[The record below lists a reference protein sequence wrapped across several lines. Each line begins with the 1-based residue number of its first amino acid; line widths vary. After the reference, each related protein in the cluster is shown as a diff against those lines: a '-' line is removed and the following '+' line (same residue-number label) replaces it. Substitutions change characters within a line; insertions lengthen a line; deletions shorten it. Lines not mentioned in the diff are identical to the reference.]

1 MKCTE
6 AEHVIAEMALG
17 FISESKRK
25 ELEDHLSVCAHC
37 RQEAEHYSVA
47 VEALKA
53 GVSERMISAEEV
65 ESVVSV
71 VSSGLERKS
80 NHNVKLLKLGVPVL
94 AAAAVFLAIV
104 ISPMFFSGNGSDMTR
119 LEVLEAYAEDLEATG
134 MENDYNYTMYNTE
147 FNYEHYGVSD
157 TVSEYLIQ

>member
-17 FISESKRK
+17 FVSENKRK
-25 ELEDHLSVCAHC
+25 ELEDHLSGCAHC

-53 GVSERMISAEEV
+53 GASERLTAGELV
-65 ESVVSV
+65 ERV
-71 VSSGLERKS
+71 VSSGLDGKS
-80 NHNVKLLKLGVPVL
+80 GNNLKVMKIGVPVL
-94 AAAAVFLAIV
+94 AAAAVFLAVV
-104 ISPMFFSGNGSDMTR
+104 ISPMFFSGTGSDMTR
-119 LEVLEAYAEDLEATG
+119 LEVLEAYAEDLEAAG
-134 MENDYNYTMYNTE
+134 MENDYNYTMYNAE

-157 TVSEYLIQ
+157 AVSEYLIE

>member
-6 AEHVIAEMALG
+6 AEHLIAEMALG
-17 FISESKRK
+17 FISESQRK
-25 ELEDHLSVCAHC
+25 ELEDHLSVCAQC

-47 VEALKA
+47 VEALKP

-65 ESVVSV
+65 ESVVS
-71 VSSGLERKS
+71 SGLGRKS
-80 NHNVKLLKLGVPVL
+80 NNNFKLLKLGGPVL

-104 ISPMFFSGNGSDMTR
+104 ISPMFFSGNSGDMTR
-119 LEVLEAYAEDLEATG
+119 LEVLEAYAEDIEATG
-134 MENDYNYTMYNTE
+134 MENGYNYTMYNTE

-157 TVSEYLIQ
+157 TVSEYLVR